1 MGKIIISK
9 AKFLK
14 DRCLIEYTEQRGGN
28 IQPSKISEERTDSP
42 HTDLKQQFK
51 KLSLHAAALAEFI
64 PTSEITDLEN
74 FSHPDLER
82 FHVTGLSIS
91 GEDRDQVV
99 LTGQKQLK
107 TGKVLT
113 FNTPVCRLTD
123 IGEKAYVFNEELE
136 LAVAKALEEVKEY
149 LNGKTGDDSQQKIP
163 FPNDEEKVT
172 HLQVLPPIIPLVKP
186 EAPVQFTETVE
197 DFTETQESSVPV
209 ELEDGTVISIPVAK
223 GSGKKKK
230 PQSQDNPKGE

>member
-1 MGKIIISK
+1 MSKIIISK

-42 HTDLKQQFK
+42 HVDLKEQFK

-64 PTSEITDLEN
+64 PTSEINDLEN
-74 FSHPDLER
+74 FTHPDLER

-136 LAVAKALEEVKEY
+136 IAVGKALEEVKLY
-149 LNGKTGDDSQQKIP
+149 LNGKTGDDNQQQIP
-163 FPNDEEKVT
+163 FPKDDEKVT
-172 HLQVLPPIIPLVKP
+172 HLQILPPIVPLIKP
-186 EAPVQFTETVE
+186 EAPVQFTETIE
-197 DFTETQESSVPV
+197 DIKTDHEPSVPV
-209 ELEDGTVISIPVAK
+209 ELGDGTVISIPVAR
-223 GSGKKKK
+223 GSGRKKK
-230 PQSQDNPKGE
+230 PQSPDNPKGE